1 MRADVSTSKILANRC
16 CSLLSCVSRSFLTSS
31 PNLCSHVLAAVYAA
45 QLKHE
50 NVGEFPAGFRNPNR
64 RRAQLASSR
73 KNRNPKYHGV
83 SLLAKYQPVYTWADV
98 QQTLATS
105 PKDFM
110 PAGIGEKKPKEV
122 YVYEIGWQGKK
133 PKKRKQAA
141 AAAAAAATMPAAA
154 PFVPAA
160 PANNNDADDQPLQ
173 APPAAKRRKKTTK
186 STKSPRGAVAAAAAN
201 DDDDEPAPPPPPIRA
216 APPPPRV
223 RAKDLADIAQNAVAN
238 PAAGRAS
245 RDRRKRELLDL

>member
-1 MRADVSTSKILANRC
+1 M
-16 CSLLSCVSRSFLTSS
+16 
-31 PNLCSHVLAAVYAA
+31 YAA

-50 NVGEFPAGFRNPNR
+50 KAADFPAGFRNPNKR
-64 RRAQLASSR
+64 REQLASTR

-83 SLLAKYQPVYTWADV
+83 SLLAKYQPVYTWNDV

-122 YVYEIGWQGKK
+122 YVFEIGWQGKK
-133 PKKRKQAA
+133 PKKRKRAV
-141 AAAAAAATMPAAA
+141 AAATRPAAA
-154 PFVPAA
+154 PVVPAA

-186 STKSPRGAVAAAAAN
+186 STKSPRGTVAAAAAN
-201 DDDDEPAPPPPPIRA
+201 DDDDEPAPPPPPVRA

-223 RAKDLADIAQNAVAN
+223 RAKDFADIAQNAVAN

-245 RDRRKRELLDL
+245 RDRRKRELLDF